1 MVICVIFSLA
11 HRTTLESL
19 FLNGSLLF
27 PQKLY
32 FQGMSHMSNH
42 VNYCVRPYVRVREIF
57 IVLTSY
63 YSFSVRHLKRYVNT
77 IISEYFMTSFQIKEQ
92 ILHLTRKQRVSIC
105 VFHVSFVNLVD
116 MRITRASTTVCLTR
130 LVFST
135 AESQL
140 LNSRMRAYKS
150 NKPQIPKIS
159 AKHLHYDKKSVCGKT
174 VHMES

>member
-32 FQGMSHMSNH
+32 FHGMSHMSNH

-63 YSFSVRHLKRYVNT
+63 YSFSVRHLKRYKHT
-77 IISEYFMTSFQIKEQ
+77 IISEYFMTSFQIKEH
-92 ILHLTRKQRVSIC
+92 ILHLTQKQRVSIC
-105 VFHVSFVNLVD
+105 VFHVSFANLVD
-116 MRITRASTTVCLTR
+116 MRITRASSLSHQAC
-130 LVFST
+130 
-135 AESQL
+135 
-140 LNSRMRAYKS
+140 
-150 NKPQIPKIS
+150 I
-159 AKHLHYDKKSVCGKT
+159 
-174 VHMES
+174 